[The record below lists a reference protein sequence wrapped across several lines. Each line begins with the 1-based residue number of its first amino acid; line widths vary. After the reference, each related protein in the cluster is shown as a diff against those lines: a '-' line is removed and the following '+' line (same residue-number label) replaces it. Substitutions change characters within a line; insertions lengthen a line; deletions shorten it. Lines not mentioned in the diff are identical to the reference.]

1 MHGRHL
7 FAKLGL
13 FALLGVQLAPAQT
26 VPENPALGRLLHAAM
41 FALGPVGYA
50 GQTSPEER
58 DYRQILAQPN
68 ALASFEELFAR
79 GNKQA
84 KSYAL
89 AGMRQLSP
97 ARFRELYATLPDP
110 NAKVHTMHGCIVSDE
125 TLRQVALSLA
135 SSSNPGE

>member
-58 DYRQILAQPN
+58 DYRQILARPN

-79 GNKQA
+79 GISRRRATPWPACGSSPQPG
-84 KSYAL
+84 S
-89 AGMRQLSP
+89 GSCTQLSRIRTP
-97 ARFRELYATLPDP
+97 RSIPCMGA
-110 NAKVHTMHGCIVSDE
+110 
-125 TLRQVALSLA
+125 
-135 SSSNPGE
+135 